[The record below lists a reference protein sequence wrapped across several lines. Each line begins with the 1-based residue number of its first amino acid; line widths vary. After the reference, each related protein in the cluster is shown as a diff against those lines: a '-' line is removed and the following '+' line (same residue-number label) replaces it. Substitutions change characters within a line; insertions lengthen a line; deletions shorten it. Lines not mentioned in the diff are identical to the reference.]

1 MGLGFKFSK
10 YEETSM
16 SKSVDWV
23 VYEEEKQTRKW
34 VNMPKE
40 WLGIPLFEHATDY
53 ISILDSGEKVMVR
66 KKDGYVFPN
75 SGVSSTDKNHLAT
88 PEEIEKMRAEAKRK
102 AEERRRNGL
111 QRTRNLGV
119 SREDDYRLY
128 DSAKRSSRRDTL
140 SQNTKSSVSVKTI
153 AELQEKN
160 YDKRVPWEVDYQ
172 SSGDGLWLTIPLDYK
187 GQIVT
192 EYWNTYRTTLRDGR
206 SAMVDK
212 VTGDII
218 TIYKTKEYSKNNKD
232 SSLSITTD
240 ATKLKGN

>member
-16 SKSVDWV
+16 SKSIDWV

-53 ISILDSGEKVMVR
+53 ISILDSGEKVMVS

-218 TIYKTKEYSKNNKD
+218 SIYSTKSSKEEEDD
-232 SSLSITTD
+232 SALPITTD

>member
-1 MGLGFKFSK
+1 
-10 YEETSM
+10 M
-16 SKSVDWV
+16 SKSIDWV

-75 SGVSSTDKNHLAT
+75 SGVSSTDKSHLAT
-88 PEEIEKMRAEAKRK
+88 PEEIEKMRADAKRK

-192 EYWNTYRTTLRDGR
+192 EYWSTYRTTLRDGR

-218 TIYKTKEYSKNNKD
+218 TIYKTKESKKNNED
-232 SSLSITTD
+232 SSLPLTTD

>member
-16 SKSVDWV
+16 SKRIDWV

-218 TIYKTKEYSKNNKD
+218 SIYSTKSSKEEEDD
-232 SSLSITTD
+232 SALPITTD

>member
-1 MGLGFKFSK
+1 
-10 YEETSM
+10 M
-16 SKSVDWV
+16 SKSIDWV

-128 DSAKRSSRRDTL
+128 DSAKRSSRQDTL

-218 TIYKTKEYSKNNKD
+218 SIYSTKSSKEEEDD
-232 SSLSITTD
+232 SALPITTD

>member
-16 SKSVDWV
+16 SKSIDWV

-192 EYWNTYRTTLRDGR
+192 EYRNTYRTTLRDGR

-218 TIYKTKEYSKNNKD
+218 SIYSTKSSKEEEDD
-232 SSLSITTD
+232 SALPITTD

>member
-16 SKSVDWV
+16 SKSIDWV

-187 GQIVT
+187 GQIVM
-192 EYWNTYRTTLRDGR
+192 EYWNTYRITLRDGR

-212 VTGDII
+212 ITGDII
-218 TIYKTKEYSKNNKD
+218 TIYKTKESSKNNKD
-232 SSLSITTD
+232 SSLPIITD

>member
-16 SKSVDWV
+16 SKSIDWV

-40 WLGIPLFEHATDY
+40 WLGNPLFEHATDY

-66 KKDGYVFPN
+66 KKDGFVFPN
-75 SGVSSTDKNHLAT
+75 SGVSTTDKNHLAT
-88 PEEIEKMRAEAKRK
+88 PEEIEKMRADAKRK

-128 DSAKRSSRRDTL
+128 DSAKRSSRRDTTN
-140 SQNTKSSVSVKTI
+140 QNIKSSVSVKTI

-172 SSGDGLWLTIPLDYK
+172 SSSDGLWLTIPLEYK

-212 VTGDII
+212 VTGNII
-218 TIYKTKEYSKNNKD
+218 TIYSTKSSKEEEDD
-232 SSLSITTD
+232 SALPITTD
-240 ATKLKGN
+240 VTKLKGN

>member
-1 MGLGFKFSK
+1 
-10 YEETSM
+10 M
-16 SKSVDWV
+16 SKSIDWV

-192 EYWNTYRTTLRDGR
+192 EYRNTYRTTLRDGR

-218 TIYKTKEYSKNNKD
+218 SIYSTKSSKEEEDD
-232 SSLSITTD
+232 SALPITTD

>member
-1 MGLGFKFSK
+1 
-10 YEETSM
+10 M
-16 SKSVDWV
+16 SKSIDWV

-218 TIYKTKEYSKNNKD
+218 TIYKTKESNKNNED
-232 SSLSITTD
+232 SSLPLTTD

>member
-16 SKSVDWV
+16 SKSIDWV

-218 TIYKTKEYSKNNKD
+218 TIYKTKESNKNNED
-232 SSLSITTD
+232 SSLPLTTD